1 LFGPLVNY
9 SHKKFYNI
17 GPWGVVVVRH
27 VVDHLDNVQDPH
39 QGLLHLARILQV
51 DGVAGLLDGP
61 QELGVV
67 RRLDVVLGDPLV
79 DVVPHFQNFR
89 LNNVAILDRVHN
101 IGSNEKCY
109 FDILSIQMSS
119 YLSIKVSG

>member
-1 LFGPLVNY
+1 LFGPLANY
-9 SHKKFYNI
+9 SHKKLYNI

-51 DGVAGLLDGP
+51 DGVASLLDGP

-67 RRLDVVLGDPLV
+67 RCLDVVLGDPFV
-79 DVVPHFQNFR
+79 DVVPDFQNFR
-89 LNNVAILDRVHN
+89 LKDIAILK
-101 IGSNEKCY
+101 GSNEKCY
-109 FDILSIQMSS
+109 FAIKFIYISS
-119 YLSIKVSG
+119 YISIKVSG